1 MPTNNPADL
10 TVTQVQVYSLWDEK
24 SHQRIYR
31 IQLVAYTEDKEV
43 SAYQPLFLTPRAAM
57 DLQRQLNDLFPSL
70 N

>member
-1 MPTNNPADL
+1 MPTNTPADL